1 MSLIGKLFGANAAAR
16 PGFGSLADIATAF
29 VMSALHPKADI
40 RRGGRNVRFGRWSQP
55 VDATLSWR
63 EKIECI
69 ARDQR
74 FRRGFTAAEKAEL

>member
-1 MSLIGKLFGANAAAR
+1 MARIALDLIALR
-16 PGFGSLADIATAF
+16 VTSAD
-29 VMSALHPKADI
+29 
-40 RRGGRNVRFGRWSQP
+40 VRFTRWSQP
-55 VDATLSWR
+55 VDATLSWM